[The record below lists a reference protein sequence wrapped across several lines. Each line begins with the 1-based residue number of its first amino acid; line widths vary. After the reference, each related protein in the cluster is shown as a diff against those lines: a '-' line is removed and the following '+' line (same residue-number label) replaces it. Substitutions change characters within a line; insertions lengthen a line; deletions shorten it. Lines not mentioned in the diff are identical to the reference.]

1 MTSELAHIASTPL
14 EIAADWFARK
24 RSGQMSA
31 HELRELH
38 AWLDADIAH
47 DAAFRRIAQTWDI
60 TRSIAS
66 DPEILAIREEA
77 RNHHPVRA
85 RALKVA
91 GLSLASLIVLGL
103 TGWLSMSTAFF
114 QDLFTK
120 PYVEQ
125 FRTAVGEI
133 KTIKLPD
140 GSIVSLDT
148 DTIMRVRETAAKRS
162 VALLRGQALFHVA
175 KDASRPFIV
184 SAGGN
189 DVTAV
194 GTVFDVRVEPDRFKV
209 TLVEGRII
217 VAPPGAVGDDQRTAM
232 VAGWQ
237 LTTWKNGE
245 RTLTPVN
252 LTAEAHELGWLDGRL
267 TFIAMRIGDVAAEMN
282 RYSTQKIVVDPP
294 VSDIPI
300 DGVFRTGDV
309 AGFVKL
315 VTAYGFA
322 RVLSD
327 TDTEI
332 VLGAAR
338 KNGHRR

>member
-14 EIAADWFARK
+14 EISADWFARK

-31 HELRELH
+31 HELREMQ
-38 AWLDADIAH
+38 AWLDADVAH
-47 DAAFRRIAQTWDI
+47 DAAFRRIAQTWEL
-60 TRSIAS
+60 TRAIAS

-77 RNHHPVRA
+77 RNRHPVRT
-85 RALKVA
+85 RILKMA
-91 GLSLASLIVLGL
+91 GMSLALLIVLGV
-103 TGWLSMSTAFF
+103 TGWFATSTAFF

-148 DTIMRVRETAAKRS
+148 DTVMRVRETAAKRS
-162 VALLRGQALFHVA
+162 VTLLRGQALFHVA
-175 KDASRPFIV
+175 KDASRPFVV

-194 GTVFDVRVEPDRFKV
+194 GTVFDVRVEPNRFKV
-209 TLVEGRII
+209 TLVEGRIF
-217 VAPPGAVGDDQRTAM
+217 VAPPGTASDDQRTAM

-245 RTLTPVN
+245 RTLSPVN
-252 LTAEAHELGWLDGRL
+252 VTAEAHELGWLDGRL
-267 TFIAMRIGDVAAEMN
+267 TFIATPIGAVAAEMN

-294 VSDIPI
+294 VSEIPI

-327 TDTEI
+327 TETEI
-332 VLGAAR
+332 VLGAPR
-338 KNGHRR
+338 KSSHRR